1 MIDLKKWIDEVSNRL
16 KVIYVVEK
24 FSGSAWTY
32 TKYSDGT
39 VVATRKESITL
50 KNYVT
55 VSNTFGGYQITL
67 NLPSDVFISADYLL
81 CDCRIGNGFAIF
93 GGHLGSL
100 STKNVTLF
108 ALSTATG
115 SVATVWDVEIHGR
128 WK

>member
-1 MIDLKKWIDEVSNRL
+1 MIDLKKWIDEVSNRV

-24 FSGSAWTY
+24 FTGSVWTF

-39 VVATRKESITL
+39 AVATRKASSTL
-50 KNYVT
+50 KNYTT
-55 VSNTFGGYQITL
+55 VANALGGYQITL
-67 NLPSDVFISADYLL
+67 NLPQGVFISTDYLS
-81 CDCRIGNGFAIF
+81 CDCKIGNGFAMF

-100 STKNVTLF
+100 NPKSVTLF

-115 SVATVWDVEIHGR
+115 SVATVWNVEIHGR

>member
-24 FSGSAWTY
+24 ISGSTWTY

-39 VVATRKESITL
+39 VVAKRKASSTL
-50 KNYVT
+50 KNYTT
-55 VSNTFGGYQITL
+55 VANVLGGYQITL
-67 NLPSDVFISADYLL
+67 SLPQDVFTSTDYLL
-81 CDCRIGNGFAIF
+81 CDCKIGNGFAMF

-100 STKNVTLF
+100 SPKSVTLF

-115 SVATVWDVEIHGR
+115 SVSTVWNVEVHGR

>member
-1 MIDLKKWIDEVSNRL
+1 MIDLKKWIDEVSERL

-24 FSGSAWTY
+24 STGGAWTY

-39 VVATRKESITL
+39 VVATRKESYTL
-50 KNYVT
+50 KNYTSVA
-55 VSNTFGGYQITL
+55 NALGGYQITL
-67 NLPSDVFISADYLL
+67 HLPQGVFISTEYLL
-81 CDCRIGNGFAIF
+81 CDCKIGNGFAMF

-100 STKNVTLF
+100 NPKSVTLF

-115 SVATVWDVEIHGR
+115 SVATVWNVEIHGR

>member
-1 MIDLKKWIDEVSNRL
+1 MIDLKKWMDEVSKRL

-24 FSGSAWTY
+24 FTGSAWTC

-50 KNYVT
+50 KNYAT
-55 VSNTFGGYQITL
+55 VSNNFGGYQLSI
-67 NLPSDVFISADYLL
+67 NLPQGVFISTDYLL
-81 CDCRIGNGFAIF
+81 CDCQIGRGFAMF

-100 STKNVTLF
+100 NPKNVTLF
-108 ALSTATG
+108 ALATTTG
-115 SVATVWDVEIHGR
+115 SVATVWNVEIHGR